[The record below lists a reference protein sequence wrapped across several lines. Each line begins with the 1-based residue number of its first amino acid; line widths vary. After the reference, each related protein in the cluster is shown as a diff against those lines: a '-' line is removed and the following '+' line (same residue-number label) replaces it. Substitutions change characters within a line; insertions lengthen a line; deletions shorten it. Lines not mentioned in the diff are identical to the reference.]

1 MLRHFNFSQE
11 SDVVSTQADNDT
23 NTAKT
28 IREKEYTYYVRIS
41 NFKQLENASH
51 AEKHEQWQCLI
62 PRNELN
68 AGEAHL
74 RARKITSSSGEVQY
88 ELTLK
93 SKAKNDSKIES
104 TVDVNEQIF
113 TQIAFI
119 ADYGMRKDRYT
130 FPIEGSNL
138 KWEVDVYPDGKA
150 GYYTWAKIDL
160 EIKDNLDKVPEL
172 PIEVEEIITPNDALT
187 PEGKQR
193 VDKLFDTYFLMQN
206 KYKPLDKLESK
217 PSEDEVNNTD
227 TSGSDDSADDN
238 QDNQDESTPEES
250 DNSNNEDTSSQDDSD
265 ESSSSDTEEKDNDES
280 TSPDE
285 GSASNE
291 GNTPDEDGEVDKA

>member
-11 SDVVSTQADNDT
+11 DSDVVSTQADSDT

-62 PRNELN
+62 PRNDLN

-74 RARKITSSSGEVQY
+74 RARKITSSTGEVKF

-93 SKAKNDSKIES
+93 SKTKDDNTKFES
-104 TVDVNEQIF
+104 TLNASEQIF

-160 EIKDNLDKVPEL
+160 EIKEDIDKVPEL
-172 PIEVEEIITPNDALT
+172 PIEVEEVITPNDALT
-187 PEGKQR
+187 PEGKAR

-206 KYKPLDKLESK
+206 KYRPLDKLESK
-217 PSEDEVNNTD
+217 PSEDEVNDTLSQDDSTD
-227 TSGSDDSADDN
+227 ASAQDDTNSEDTGSDDSS
-238 QDNQDESTPEES
+238 QDNQNASPDESVPEENN
-250 DNSNNEDTSSQDDSD
+250 NSGNED
-265 ESSSSDTEEKDNDES
+265 ESNSSDTEEKDSDDTYPKDE
-280 TSPDE
+280 
-285 GSASNE
+285 N
-291 GNTPDEDGEVDKA
+291 GEVDKA

>member
-11 SDVVSTQADNDT
+11 DSDVVSTQADSDT
-23 NTAKT
+23 STAKT

-51 AEKHEQWQCLI
+51 AEKHEQWQALI
-62 PRNELN
+62 PKNDLN
-68 AGEAHL
+68 AGEAHI

-172 PIEVEEIITPNDALT
+172 PIEVEEVITPNDALT
-187 PEGKQR
+187 PEGKAR

-217 PSEDEVNNTD
+217 PQSGSPSDSEEKPSEDEVNNTD
-227 TSGSDDSADDN
+227 TSGNDSNQDTDDSADTDT

-265 ESSSSDTEEKDNDES
+265 ESSS
-280 TSPDE
+280 
-285 GSASNE
+285 
-291 GNTPDEDGEVDKA
+291 PDEDGEVDKV

>member
-51 AEKHEQWQCLI
+51 AEKHEQWQALI
-62 PRNELN
+62 PKNDLN
-68 AGEAHL
+68 AGEAHI

-104 TVDVNEQIF
+104 TVIANEQIF

-150 GYYTWAKIDL
+150 GYYTWAKVDL
-160 EIKDNLDKVPEL
+160 EIKENIDKVPEL
-172 PIEVEEIITPNDALT
+172 PIEVEEVITPNDALT
-187 PEGKQR
+187 PEGKAK
-193 VDKLFDTYFLMQN
+193 VDGLFKTYFLLQN

-217 PSEDEVNNTD
+217 PQSGSPSDSEEKPSENTD
-227 TSGSDDSADDN
+227 TSGSDGSADDN

-250 DNSNNEDTSSQDDSD
+250 DNSNNEDTSSPD

-280 TSPDE
+280 S
-285 GSASNE
+285 S
-291 GNTPDEDGEVDKA
+291 PDEDGEVDKA